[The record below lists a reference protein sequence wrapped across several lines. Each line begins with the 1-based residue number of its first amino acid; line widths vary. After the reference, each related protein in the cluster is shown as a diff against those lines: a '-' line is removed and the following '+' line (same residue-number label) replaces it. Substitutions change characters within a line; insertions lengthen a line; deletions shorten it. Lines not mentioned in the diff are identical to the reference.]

1 MIYLFNDIL
10 FYHMS
15 NFIISARKYRP
26 VNFDDVIGQ
35 KVITNTLKEA
45 IKNNKLAQALLFTG
59 PRGVGKTSCAR
70 IVARELNNFEISD
83 DNSYNIF
90 ELDAASNNGVEGI
103 RNLIEQTRIPPQTG
117 KFKVYIIDEV
127 HMLSSGAFNAFLKT
141 LEEPPAHC
149 VFILATTEKHK
160 IIPTILSRC
169 QIYNFKRI
177 TNEGIVDHLKNIC
190 KLEKIKFEDNAL
202 IQIANKSD
210 GAMRDALQLFDKV
223 VGVNKELTSK
233 LVSENLNTVDFE
245 TYIKLFEFINNN
257 DIPNLIVEI
266 NSVLDNGI
274 SGDIFISGLSS
285 FFRDVLVCKNKLS
298 QNLVNYD
305 EANFKFLLDVSSK
318 VDYNYLIEYM
328 NILNDA
334 EINFQKSINQKLL
347 IELTMLKIVSLEYNE
362 EKKKFKY
369 KLIPTFRF
377 QEQVFLQESIN
388 AQEQKK
394 KTPLANIKI
403 ENFKTSTLSLKSIQ
417 KNKEIESESEV
428 QDDHFEEKLVTIEDV
443 LELWDE
449 YIQIQEDKGRY
460 NIASILRIST
470 PTLKENHIHYKVS
483 NNTSA
488 LEIDLE
494 KHQLVQFL
502 RNRLKA
508 KIELILT
515 TDKTIDKK
523 LTYTNKDKYN
533 LLKEK
538 NPLIEEL
545 KNTFKLSI

>member
-1 MIYLFNDIL
+1 
-10 FYHMS
+10 MS

-70 IVARELNNFEISD
+70 IVARELNSFEISD

-190 KLEKIKFEDNAL
+190 QLEKIKFEDDAL

-233 LVSENLNTVDFE
+233 LVSENLNTVNIE

-298 QNLVNYD
+298 QNLVNYN
-305 EANFKFLLDVSSK
+305 EANFKLLLDVSSK

-377 QEQVFLQESIN
+377 QEQVFLQDSNN
-388 AQEQKK
+388 ALEQKK

-428 QDDHFEEKLVTIEDV
+428 QDDHFEEKMVTIEDV

-533 LLKEK
+533 LLREK

-545 KNTFKLSI
+545 KNAFKLSI

>member
-1 MIYLFNDIL
+1 
-10 FYHMS
+10 MS

-190 KLEKIKFEDNAL
+190 QLEKIKFEDDAL

-298 QNLVNYD
+298 QNLVNYN
-305 EANFKFLLDVSSK
+305 EANFKLLLDVSSK

-377 QEQVFLQESIN
+377 QEQVFLQDSNN
-388 AQEQKK
+388 ALEQKK

-428 QDDHFEEKLVTIEDV
+428 QDDHFEEKVVTIEDV

>member
-1 MIYLFNDIL
+1 
-10 FYHMS
+10 MS

-177 TNEGIVDHLKNIC
+177 TNEGVVDHLKNIC

-305 EANFKFLLDVSSK
+305 EANFRLLLDVSSK

-377 QEQVFLQESIN
+377 QEQVFLQDSNN

>member
-1 MIYLFNDIL
+1 
-10 FYHMS
+10 MS

-26 VNFDDVIGQ
+26 LNFDDVIGQ

-190 KLEKIKFEDNAL
+190 KLEKINFEDNAL

-233 LVSENLNTVDFE
+233 LVIENLNTVDFE

-305 EANFKFLLDVSSK
+305 EANFKLLLDVSSK

-334 EINFQKSINQKLL
+334 EINLQKSINQKLL

-377 QEQVFLQESIN
+377 QEQVFLQDSNN

-428 QDDHFEEKLVTIEDV
+428 QDDHFEEKLLTIEDV

>member
-1 MIYLFNDIL
+1 
-10 FYHMS
+10 MS

-70 IVARELNNFEISD
+70 IVARELNSFEISD

-190 KLEKIKFEDNAL
+190 QLEKIKFEDDAL

-233 LVSENLNTVDFE
+233 LVSENLNTVNIE

-298 QNLVNYD
+298 QNLVNYN
-305 EANFKFLLDVSSK
+305 EANFKLLLDVSSK

-377 QEQVFLQESIN
+377 QEQVFLQDSNN
-388 AQEQKK
+388 ALEQKK

-428 QDDHFEEKLVTIEDV
+428 QDDHFEEKMVTIEDV

>member
-1 MIYLFNDIL
+1 
-10 FYHMS
+10 MS

-190 KLEKIKFEDNAL
+190 QLEKIKFEDDAL

-223 VGVNKELTSK
+223 IGVHKELTSK

-257 DIPNLIVEI
+257 DIPNLVVEI
-266 NSVLDNGI
+266 NNVLDKGI

-298 QNLVNYD
+298 QNLVNYN
-305 EANFKFLLDVSSK
+305 EANFKILLDVSSK

-377 QEQVFLQESIN
+377 QEQVFLQDSNN
-388 AQEQKK
+388 ALEQKK

-449 YIQIQEDKGRY
+449 YVQVQEDKGRY

-470 PTLKENHIHYKVS
+470 PTIKQNHIHYKVS

-494 KHQLVQFL
+494 KNQLVQFL

-538 NPLIEEL
+538 NPLIDEL

>member
-1 MIYLFNDIL
+1 
-10 FYHMS
+10 MS

-190 KLEKIKFEDNAL
+190 QLEKIKFEDDAL

-233 LVSENLNTVDFE
+233 LVSENLNTVNIE

-285 FFRDVLVCKNKLS
+285 FFRDVLVCKNKQS
-298 QNLVNYD
+298 QNLVNYN
-305 EANFKFLLDVSSK
+305 EANFKLLLDVSSK

-334 EINFQKSINQKLL
+334 EINF
-347 IELTMLKIVSLEYNE
+347 
-362 EKKKFKY
+362 KK
-369 KLIPTFRF
+369 
-377 QEQVFLQESIN
+377 
-388 AQEQKK
+388 
-394 KTPLANIKI
+394 
-403 ENFKTSTLSLKSIQ
+403 
-417 KNKEIESESEV
+417 
-428 QDDHFEEKLVTIEDV
+428 
-443 LELWDE
+443 
-449 YIQIQEDKGRY
+449 G
-460 NIASILRIST
+460 IST
-470 PTLKENHIHYKVS
+470 PFSHNFEVI
-483 NNTSA
+483 
-488 LEIDLE
+488 
-494 KHQLVQFL
+494 
-502 RNRLKA
+502 
-508 KIELILT
+508 
-515 TDKTIDKK
+515 
-523 LTYTNKDKYN
+523 
-533 LLKEK
+533 
-538 NPLIEEL
+538 
-545 KNTFKLSI
+545 

>member
-1 MIYLFNDIL
+1 
-10 FYHMS
+10 MS

-305 EANFKFLLDVSSK
+305 EANFKLLLDVSSK

-377 QEQVFLQESIN
+377 QEQVFLQDSNN

-443 LELWDE
+443 QELWDE

>member
-1 MIYLFNDIL
+1 
-10 FYHMS
+10 MS

-245 TYIKLFEFINNN
+245 TYIKLFEFINKN
-257 DIPNLIVEI
+257 DIPNLIVEV

-305 EANFKFLLDVSSK
+305 EANFKLLLDVSSK

-377 QEQVFLQESIN
+377 QEQVFLQDSIN

-403 ENFKTSTLSLKSIQ
+403 KNFKTSTLSLKSIQ

-508 KIELILT
+508 KIELVLT

-545 KNTFKLSI
+545 KNIFKLSI

>member
-1 MIYLFNDIL
+1 
-10 FYHMS
+10 MS

-190 KLEKIKFEDNAL
+190 QLEKIKFEDDAL

-233 LVSENLNTVDFE
+233 LVSENLNTVNIE

-298 QNLVNYD
+298 QNLVNYN
-305 EANFKFLLDVSSK
+305 EANFKLLSDVSSK

-377 QEQVFLQESIN
+377 QEQVFLQDSNN
-388 AQEQKK
+388 ALEQKK

-470 PTLKENHIHYKVS
+470 PNLKENHIHYKVS

-494 KHQLVQFL
+494 KHQLVQYL

-533 LLKEK
+533 LLREK

>member
-1 MIYLFNDIL
+1 
-10 FYHMS
+10 MS

-103 RNLIEQTRIPPQTG
+103 RNLIEQTRIPPQKG

-305 EANFKFLLDVSSK
+305 EANFKLLLDVSSK

-377 QEQVFLQESIN
+377 QEQVFLQDSIN

>member
-1 MIYLFNDIL
+1 
-10 FYHMS
+10 MS

-177 TNEGIVDHLKNIC
+177 TNDGIVDHLKNIC
-190 KLEKIKFEDNAL
+190 QLEKIKFEDDAL
-202 IQIANKSD
+202 VQIANKSD

-298 QNLVNYD
+298 QNLVNYN
-305 EANFKFLLDVSSK
+305 EANFKLLLDVSSK

-377 QEQVFLQESIN
+377 QEQVFLQDSNN
-388 AQEQKK
+388 ALEQKK

>member
-1 MIYLFNDIL
+1 
-10 FYHMS
+10 MS

-35 KVITNTLKEA
+35 TVITNTLKEA

-305 EANFKFLLDVSSK
+305 EANFKLLLDVSSK

-377 QEQVFLQESIN
+377 QEQVFLQDSNN

-443 LELWDE
+443 LKLWDE

>member
-1 MIYLFNDIL
+1 
-10 FYHMS
+10 MS

-257 DIPNLIVEI
+257 DIPNIIVEI

-377 QEQVFLQESIN
+377 QEQVFLQDSNN

-494 KHQLVQFL
+494 RHQLVQFL

>member
-1 MIYLFNDIL
+1 
-10 FYHMS
+10 MS

-274 SGDIFISGLSS
+274 SGDIFISGFSS

-305 EANFKFLLDVSSK
+305 EANFKLLLDVSSK

-377 QEQVFLQESIN
+377 QEQVFLQDSNN

-394 KTPLANIKI
+394 KIPLANIKI

-428 QDDHFEEKLVTIEDV
+428 QDDHFEEKMVTIEDV

>member
-1 MIYLFNDIL
+1 
-10 FYHMS
+10 MS

-233 LVSENLNTVDFE
+233 LVSENLNIVDFE
-245 TYIKLFEFINNN
+245 TYIKLFEFINKN

-285 FFRDVLVCKNKLS
+285 FFRDALVCKNKLS

-305 EANFKFLLDVSSK
+305 EANFKLLLDVSSK

-377 QEQVFLQESIN
+377 QEQVFLQDSIN

-508 KIELILT
+508 KIELVLT

-545 KNTFKLSI
+545 KNIFKLSI

>member
-1 MIYLFNDIL
+1 
-10 FYHMS
+10 MS

-177 TNEGIVDHLKNIC
+177 TNEGIVNHLKNIC
-190 KLEKIKFEDNAL
+190 QLEKIKFEDDAL

-298 QNLVNYD
+298 QNLVNYN
-305 EANFKFLLDVSSK
+305 EANFKLLLDVSSK

-377 QEQVFLQESIN
+377 QEQVFLQDSNN
-388 AQEQKK
+388 ALEQKK

>member
-1 MIYLFNDIL
+1 
-10 FYHMS
+10 MS

-190 KLEKIKFEDNAL
+190 QLEKIKFEDNAL

-298 QNLVNYD
+298 QNLVNYN
-305 EANFKFLLDVSSK
+305 EANFKLLLDVSSK

-377 QEQVFLQESIN
+377 QEQVFLQDSNN

-533 LLKEK
+533 LLREK

>member
-1 MIYLFNDIL
+1 
-10 FYHMS
+10 MS

-210 GAMRDALQLFDKV
+210 GAMRDALQLFDRV

-298 QNLVNYD
+298 QNLVNHD
-305 EANFKFLLDVSSK
+305 EAKFKLLLDVSSK

-377 QEQVFLQESIN
+377 QEQVFLQDSNN